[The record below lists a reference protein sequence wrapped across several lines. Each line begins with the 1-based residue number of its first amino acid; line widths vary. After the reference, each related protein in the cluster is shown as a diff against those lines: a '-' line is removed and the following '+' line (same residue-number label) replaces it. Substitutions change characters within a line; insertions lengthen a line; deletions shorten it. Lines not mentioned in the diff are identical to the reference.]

1 MGGSVLTAVVI
12 LMLLVIGKMCI
23 CVCILTCV
31 YIYIHTHIW
40 ASLRGFPG
48 GSDGKESVYNAG
60 SAGLI
65 LGLSRSAGDGNGN
78 SLQYSCLESSMNRGA
93 CWATVH
99 GITKSWT
106 RLSDNNSVYKLH
118 IYVCT

>member
-1 MGGSVLTAVVI
+1 MGNECAHCCCHTHATSHRDNVYL
-12 LMLLVIGKMCI
+12 

-31 YIYIHTHIW
+31 HIYIHTHIW
-40 ASLRGFPG
+40 ASLIGFPG

-78 SLQYSCLESSMNRGA
+78 SLQYSCLESSTNRGA

-99 GITKSWT
+99 GVTKSWT
-106 RLSDNNSVYKLH
+106 
-118 IYVCT
+118 